1 MDGRKILLD
10 CGWDDHMDVQALEPL
25 RRIAPQVDAVL
36 ISHPDTAHLG
46 ALPYAFGTLGMACK
60 VYATLPV
67 HKMGMMFMYDQFL
80 ARAAEGDFNLFSLDD
95 VDRAFGAFVPVRYA
109 QHSALDFPTRA
120 DSRVDGRAE
129 TANETKTSSGAEGGS
144 EDASDER
151 PGAKKNESVSGA
163 KYAPSGITVTAYAA
177 GHTLGGAVWKLHK
190 DAEDIVYAVDYNHRR
205 EKHLNGTTLDS
216 INRPSLL
223 ITDAFNA
230 LGEPTPKTRDDDLM
244 RAVLRAVRSDGNV
257 LIPVDPAGRV
267 LELLLL
273 LEERWAK
280 QQLGAYQL
288 VLLTTVA
295 YNTMEFARSHLEWMG
310 ENVGRNFDRDRLNA
324 FNTRYLTLCHSLE
337 ELRNL
342 RPGPK
347 VVLASFGSLEAGPA
361 RALFAEWAEDPKNL
375 VVLADRGAPGSLS
388 RRVRA
393 LAEQPPGARKPL
405 EVRVSRRVLLEGA
418 ELEAWRLKRKDERLS
433 KQARLIAE
441 EKAREEEAEKE
452 KEKLPSEETM
462 EVDDETQTGA
472 IQEPAAAA
480 AAESLLGVAQI
491 SGADT
496 RAAELRRRRCL
507 IDGFEVPADAAAPV
521 FPDEVWDPI
530 VDDFGEAVDTDAF
543 ARAVA
548 LSARAAGASDAAIAQ
563 AEGAAKAAA
572 DAAGAA
578 KAAAQPKA
586 IRMAFGCA
594 AAFAAPAASA
604 AAFAAPSACAM
615 AASEAPAARAESA
628 TARAKASVS
637 TASPKSSTIGS
648 QTSSG
653 NTGAAASAGT
663 SNPSIKHRRRRSSAA
678 RVSAPEICA
687 TPRSDSAAAAA
698 AGSWI
703 APVWVSSST
712 SIVSSDGSFSFS
724 FSASSSRAFSSAISR
739 ACLLRRSSLRFR
751 RHASSSAPSKSTRR
765 ETRTSSGFRAPGGC
779 SASARTRR
787 DRLPGAPRSAS
798 TTRFLGSSAHSAKS
812 ARAGPASRDPNEA
825 STTFGPG
832 LKFRSSSSEWHS
844 VRYRVLNALRRSR
857 SKLRPT
863 FSPIHSRCERAN
875 SMVLYATVVRSTS
888 WYAPSCC
895 LAQRS
900 SSSSRSSSTRPAG
913 STGMS
918 TFPSERTARKT
929 ARIRS
934 SSLVFGVGSPRAL
947 NASVMSRDGR
957 LIESSV
963 VPFRCFSLL

>member
-10 CGWDDHMDVQALEPL
+10 CGWDDRMDVQALDPL
-25 RRIAPQVDAVL
+25 RRIAPWVDAVL

-80 ARAAEGDFNLFSLDD
+80 ARAAEGDFDLFSLDD

-109 QHSALDFPTRA
+109 QHSALEFPTRA
-120 DSRVDGRAE
+120 AE
-129 TANETKTSSGAEGGS
+129 TANDASSGAEEGREGGS
-144 EDASDER
+144 DDGSGGKEKSES
-151 PGAKKNESVSGA
+151 KKSRDDSGA

-177 GHTLGGAVWKLHK
+177 GHTLGGAVWKVHK
-190 DAEDIVYAVDYNHRR
+190 DAEDVVYAVDYNHRR

-230 LGEPTPKTRDDDLM
+230 RGEPAPKTRDDDLM

-257 LIPVDPAGRV
+257 LVPVDPAGRV

-324 FNTRYLTLCHSLE
+324 FNTRYLKLCHSLE

-393 LAEQPPGARKPL
+393 LSEQPPGARKPL
-405 EVRVSRRVLLEGA
+405 EVRVSRRVLLDGA

-433 KQARLIAE
+433 KR
-441 EKAREEEAEKE
+441 AREAAAAEKESLPEEAEKE
-452 KEKLPSEETM
+452 KEKTPSPPEAM
-462 EVDDETQTGA
+462 EVDDEKKAGA
-472 IQEPAAAA
+472 VQEPAAAA

-491 SGADT
+491 SGAGT

-507 IDGFEVPADAAAPV
+507 IDGFEVSAAAAAPM
-521 FPDEVWDPI
+521 FPDEVWDPV
-530 VDDFGEAVDTDAF
+530 VDDFGEAVDADAF

-578 KAAAQPKA
+578 RAAAQPKA
-586 IRMAFGCA
+586 IPPPAPPPMPEEVPSKIESHTKHVQLRAAVHCCDYEGRADGRSVKTLAARVEPRRVVLVHGTEEDTAFLRDALRASMPGVEVDAPGAGEAVDCTSDTAAYKLELSQELLQRTRLRDCAGYQVGWVEGVVGFAENAAGETAPVLMAPPKEAAEVGGEPEPQGGGGAVA
-594 AAFAAPAASA
+594 AAETPSPDTPTRGEDVSSTAAAVAVAAATAASKERRRS
-604 AAFAAPSACAM
+604 AFVGDLKLTDFKIAL
-615 AASEAPAARAESA
+615 
-628 TARAKASVS
+628 
-637 TASPKSSTIGS
+637 
-648 QTSSG
+648 
-653 NTGAAASAGT
+653 ASAGV
-663 SNPSIKHRRRRSSAA
+663 AA
-678 RVSAPEICA
+678 EFRGGALVCA
-687 TPRSDSAAAAA
+687 
-698 AGSWI
+698 
-703 APVWVSSST
+703 
-712 SIVSSDGSFSFS
+712 
-724 FSASSSRAFSSAISR
+724 
-739 ACLLRRSSLRFR
+739 
-751 RHASSSAPSKSTRR
+751 
-765 ETRTSSGFRAPGGC
+765 GGAVC
-779 SASARTRR
+779 VR
-787 DRLPGAPRSAS
+787 
-798 TTRFLGSSAHSAKS
+798 K
-812 ARAGPASRDPNEA
+812 
-825 STTFGPG
+825 
-832 LKFRSSSSEWHS
+832 SSES
-844 VRYRVLNALRRSR
+844 ENLEVEGALCDAFYRVRD
-857 SKLRPT
+857 
-863 FSPIHSRCERAN
+863 I
-875 SMVLYATVVRSTS
+875 LYAS
-888 WYAPSCC
+888 Y
-895 LAQRS
+895 Q
-900 SSSSRSSSTRPAG
+900 
-913 STGMS
+913 
-918 TFPSERTARKT
+918 
-929 ARIRS
+929 I
-934 SSLVFGVGSPRAL
+934 
-947 NASVMSRDGR
+947 
-957 LIESSV
+957 
-963 VPFRCFSLL
+963 

>member
-441 EKAREEEAEKE
+441 ETAREEEAEKE

-586 IRMAFGCA
+586 IPPPAPPPMPEEVPSKIESHAKHVQLRAAVHCCDYEGRADGRSVKTLVARVEPRRVVLVHGAVPETDFLRATLRASMPGVEVDAPGAGEAVDCTSDTAAYKLELSQELLQRTRLRDCAGYQVGWVDGVVGFAENAAGEEAPVLMAPPKEAAEAGGEGGSGAVATADAPSPDTPSRGEDVSTTTA
-594 AAFAAPAASA
+594 AAAVAVATAASKERRQS
-604 AAFAAPSACAM
+604 AFVGDLKL
-615 AASEAPAARAESA
+615 
-628 TARAKASVS
+628 TDFKI
-637 TASPKSSTIGS
+637 TL
-648 QTSSG
+648 
-653 NTGAAASAGT
+653 ASAGV
-663 SNPSIKHRRRRSSAA
+663 AA
-678 RVSAPEICA
+678 EFRGGALVCA
-687 TPRSDSAAAAA
+687 
-698 AGSWI
+698 
-703 APVWVSSST
+703 
-712 SIVSSDGSFSFS
+712 
-724 FSASSSRAFSSAISR
+724 
-739 ACLLRRSSLRFR
+739 
-751 RHASSSAPSKSTRR
+751 
-765 ETRTSSGFRAPGGC
+765 GGAVC
-779 SASARTRR
+779 VR
-787 DRLPGAPRSAS
+787 
-798 TTRFLGSSAHSAKS
+798 K
-812 ARAGPASRDPNEA
+812 
-825 STTFGPG
+825 
-832 LKFRSSSSEWHS
+832 SSES
-844 VRYRVLNALRRSR
+844 ENLQVEGALCDAFYRVRD
-857 SKLRPT
+857 
-863 FSPIHSRCERAN
+863 I
-875 SMVLYATVVRSTS
+875 LYASYQV
-888 WYAPSCC
+888 
-895 LAQRS
+895 
-900 SSSSRSSSTRPAG
+900 
-913 STGMS
+913 
-918 TFPSERTARKT
+918 
-929 ARIRS
+929 
-934 SSLVFGVGSPRAL
+934 
-947 NASVMSRDGR
+947 
-957 LIESSV
+957 
-963 VPFRCFSLL
+963 